1 MSVKHRM
8 RVEKSEKNLFGNQGG
23 NAVYSVPSIRDGVF
37 ISLGAKSL
45 HANSYLRI
53 NNPVQKIYKENE
65 DEREI
70 RSNQS
75 RSIGKD

>member
-37 ISLGAKSL
+37 F
-45 HANSYLRI
+45 
-53 NNPVQKIYKENE
+53 IY
-65 DEREI
+65 
-70 RSNQS
+70 
-75 RSIGKD
+75 